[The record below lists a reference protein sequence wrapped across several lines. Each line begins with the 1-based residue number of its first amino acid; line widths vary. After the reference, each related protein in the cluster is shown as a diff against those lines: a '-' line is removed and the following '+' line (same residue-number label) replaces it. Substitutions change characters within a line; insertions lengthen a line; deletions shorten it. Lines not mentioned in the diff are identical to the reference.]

1 MASRLQGKIA
11 IVTGAGSGYGLGIA
25 TKLISEGANVVIA
38 DISET
43 NGMAAADKLGATYVK
58 TDVTDKAQWQNLL
71 EMTLSTYNAL
81 HIVVNNAGSCY
92 EKQPSETLSD
102 HEFDLT
108 MNVNVRS
115 IFNSVA
121 VIVPHFLQQGDGVF
135 VNIAS
140 TSAIRPRPGA
150 PYLLCY
156 SSVFSLTRIKG
167 LAWYA
172 ASKAAVNVASNGM
185 AIEYGSRGIRF
196 NTVCPVVGLTS
207 MTNTMQQSDLD
218 AFASTIPLGRMCT
231 PDDVAGAVAYLVSPD
246 AKFITGVNLQVDGG
260 RCA

>member
-1 MASRLQGKIA
+1 MSSCLQGKVA

-43 NGMAAADKLGATYVK
+43 NGMAAADKLGAAYVK
-58 TDVTDKAQWQNLL
+58 TDVTDKAQWQTLL
-71 EMTLSTYNAL
+71 EKTLSTYGAL
-81 HIVVNNAGSCY
+81 HIVINNAGACY
-92 EKQPSETLSD
+92 NKQPSETLSD
-102 HEFDLT
+102 HDFDLT

-121 VIVPHFLQQGDGVF
+121 VIVPHFLQQSDGVF

-140 TSAIRPRPGA
+140 TSAIRPRP
-150 PYLLCY
+150 
-156 SSVFSLTRIKG
+156 G

-185 AIEYGSRGIRF
+185 AIEYGPRGIRF

-207 MTNTMQQSDLD
+207 MTSDMQQSDLD

-231 PDDVAGAVAYLVSPD
+231 PEDVAGAVAYLVSPD

>member
-1 MASRLQGKIA
+1 MASRLQGKVA

-38 DISET
+38 DISEA

-58 TDVTDKAQWQNLL
+58 TDVTDKAQWQNLF
-71 EMTLSTYNAL
+71 EKTLSTYGGL
-81 HIVVNNAGSCY
+81 HIVVNNAGICY
-92 EKQPSETLSD
+92 NKQPSETLSD
-102 HEFDLT
+102 REFDLT
-108 MNVNVRS
+108 MNVNVKS

-121 VIVPHFLQQGDGVF
+121 IIVPHFLEQGDGVF
-135 VNIAS
+135 VNVAS
-140 TSAIRPRPGA
+140 TSAIRPRP
-150 PYLLCY
+150 
-156 SSVFSLTRIKG
+156 G

-172 ASKAAVNVASNGM
+172 ASKAAVNVASNAM

-218 AFASTIPLGRMCT
+218 AFASVIPLGRMCT
-231 PDDVAGAVAYLVSPD
+231 PEDVAGAVAYLVSPD

-260 RCA
+260 RCV